1 MPTLYLNDTVLF
13 FIIVS
18 NMQYTRKINR
28 KLKLLHQVCEGL
40 CDKISG
46 VVDAIVHRHSY
57 SDRRINIKQ
66 ADIDLAL
73 ICLHQSYHTSPLLQQ
88 LQSSSFIPDL
98 TEIFQISKLNFQG

>member
-1 MPTLYLNDTVLF
+1 MPTLYLNDTILF

-46 VVDAIVHRHSY
+46 VVDAIVG
-57 SDRRINIKQ
+57 IP
-66 ADIDLAL
+66 
-73 ICLHQSYHTSPLLQQ
+73 SPT
-88 LQSSSFIPDL
+88 DV
-98 TEIFQISKLNFQG
+98 

>member
-73 ICLHQSYHTSPLLQQ
+73 ICLQHSNPTTPCAPVFLIKIIALFYSL
-88 LQSSSFIPDL
+88 S
-98 TEIFQISKLNFQG
+98 